1 MNSYLLTLLLF
12 FLTPCACADGV
23 QDSALAFVLD
33 SQKPYIQR
41 ARQIARVSST
51 LRESDIDA
59 IHLFLD
65 KKERD
70 ALATLEFNSLKND
83 LVLRLIGR
91 LTGSGVSA
99 GFSL

>member
-1 MNSYLLTLLLF
+1 MNRYLLTLLFLF
-12 FLTPCACADGV
+12 LALCACADGM

-83 LVLRLIGR
+83 LVLCLMRQ
-91 LTGSGVSA
+91 TGQTG
-99 GFSL
+99 